1 MSNSLPLSP
10 HGVVMLSPHGVKG
23 TRAQIGQVLALHP
36 LYGHAPYGVWEQNGS
51 SDDPWAAGMGNWLR
65 GSGGGS
71 EPSTDACASTYYLT
85 LEMKVKLSW
94 NGGAD
99 SEVYSDVVTLGKHS
113 GVIVL
118 RVTKA
123 LDKITGDYRSET
135 YTLGTD
141 GSESGDGTISW
152 ADTPY
157 AAVQKAVGM
166 WWPAGYTDGSD
177 SYSASLGAT
186 VGKYAYSASA
196 TGPSLPDVSYVAT
209 YTYTLSDPWGSG
221 DVQGALDTLLSQI
234 NLSNPAQK
242 YHIYEDATRAVLSYR
257 ALNPAGESVTV
268 TYDGLSDGV
277 PLAVVIISNG
287 VWNWS
292 PPQWMA
298 ANMNDA
304 TYCIVNGVLPP
315 YGEAGV
321 PGAIGDADSNDAS
334 GLVGSGRPWA
344 KIKSMVLIPAGS
356 FTKTIFSYQQP
367 QADTVGYT
375 AYHAGTPLNNYPGAE
390 LLGSPTY
397 AITGGNWYYF
407 SPGPWISL
415 TKAS

>member
-1 MSNSLPLSP
+1 
-10 HGVVMLSPHGVKG
+10 MLSPHGVKG
-23 TRAQIGQVLALHP
+23 TGAQIGQVLALHP
-36 LYGHAPYGVWEQNGS
+36 LWGIAPYMLSEQNNSSNDAWADNIGGWLGGDGS
-51 SDDPWAAGMGNWLR
+51 
-65 GSGGGS
+65 GS
-71 EPSTDACASTYYLT
+71 EPAHDPDNLSYYL
-85 LEMKVKLSW
+85 
-94 NGGAD
+94 D
-99 SEVYSDVVTLGKHS
+99 SELVVMMTFDGGSPFMAYHSINKVNKHS
-113 GVIVL
+113 GVSVYNE
-118 RVTKA
+118 
-123 LDKITGDYRSET
+123 ITANDLSLPGTPGSTGSWSTYL
-135 YTLGTD
+135 YTLDSGGTPHT
-141 GSESGDGTISW
+141 SGVF
-152 ADTPY
+152 ANMDTAAHSVVMALPPY
-157 AAVQKAVGM
+157 
-166 WWPAGYTDGSD
+166 WPYPNYGGEGYTMSTYF
-177 SYSASLGAT
+177 SAALSSNSALYAISVSASG
-186 VGKYAYSASA
+186 VGLPDKSWSA
-196 TGPSLPDVSYVAT
+196 TYSLN
-209 YTYTLSDPWGSG
+209 LSNPWGGG

-268 TYDGLSDGV
+268 TYDGLSEGV

-298 ANMNDA
+298 LNMNDA

-390 LLGSPTY
+390 LLGRPTY

-407 SPGPWISL
+407 SPGAWISL